1 MPFDAT
7 RLHPSKNNIRT
18 PGSGADAIKPTPIYN
33 ADIASDG
40 MAEPVDTYLEQVSDK
55 TPAFTQ
61 AVLLLK
67 VWSKQRGHA
76 KLAGLSNINF
86 VHTVLLAYIAAG
98 GSKQV
103 RQAPANSSSWQL
115 FRGAL
120 TILCK
125 FAWVV
130 ASRSRLISVF
140 SYA

>member
-40 MAEPVDTYLEQVSDK
+40 MAEPVNNYLEQVSD
-55 TPAFTQ
+55 TAPAFTQ

-67 VWSKQRGHA
+67 IWSKQRGHSQ
-76 KLAGLSNINF
+76 LAGLANITF
-86 VHTVLLAYIAAG
+86 VYTVLLAYVAAG

-103 RQAPANSSSWQL
+103 RRAPANSSPWQL
-115 FRGAL
+115 LRSAL

-125 FAWVV
+125 FA
-130 ASRSRLISVF
+130 
-140 SYA
+140 